1 MSKYVGGDRIKDIE
15 YPEFEKFVKEHE
27 GRINK
32 GDQNSSIDFVG
43 YGGKVW
49 KFLNDMKTVP
59 AKTLE
64 KIPGH
69 YDKCLKNV
77 KAILKKYSKADPDEK
92 SVWCFMD
99 NKFIPELD
107 AAFDEY
113 TKEGK
118 NEERKSRIKEF
129 REKSF
134 KPFTRRILEN
144 VLCSNENIKEG
155 SITEGT
161 RNINNKAYKKIY
173 LGGKVWEKT
182 APKKGTSIFCGN
194 QFMKTLTLGKG
205 VNTVNTG
212 TFWGCEELE
221 HIYIEAEKLTIEK
234 EAFKNCKMLNKLK
247 VCSSVEE
254 LTIKK
259 GAFTGCGEFKN
270 MDLSSFSG
278 ELRVESGAF
287 NNCAKLKRTSVNGD
301 EASKAV
307 EIVRAV
313 LPE

>member
-1 MSKYVGGDRIKDIE
+1 MSKYVGGDTIKGIE
-15 YPEFEKFVKEHE
+15 YPKFEKYVKEHE
-27 GRINK
+27 KRIK
-32 GDQNSSIDFVG
+32 GGDQRSSIDFMA

-49 KFLNDMKTVP
+49 KFLSDMQTIP

-69 YDKCLKNV
+69 YDKFLKNV
-77 KAILKKYSKADPDEK
+77 KAILKSGNMEPNEN
-92 SVWCFMD
+92 SVLCFMD
-99 NKFIPELD
+99 NRFIPKLD

-113 TKEGK
+113 IKEGK

-134 KPFTRRILEN
+134 KPFTRRISEN
-144 VLCSNENIKEG
+144 VLCSNTNIKEG
-155 SITEGT
+155 STTEEDRT
-161 RNINNKAYKKIY
+161 INGELFKKVY
-173 LGGKVWEKT
+173 LGGEVWKETISKE
-182 APKKGTSIFCGN
+182 GTSIFNGN
-194 QFMKTLTLGKG
+194 EFMKTLTLGKG
-205 VNTVNTG
+205 VETVNTG
-212 TFWGCEELE
+212 TFWNCKKLE
-221 HIYIEAEKLTIEK
+221 HIYIEAKELTIEK
-234 EAFKNCKMLNKLK
+234 EAFKNCKILNKLK